1 MKSIMAMPFF
11 HPPGLAGPPSKIVF
25 PLMLLDS
32 GTSMVVDIFGIKN
45 ERSFK
50 DIYYKDIFKMV
61 WNVDIEMD

>member
-1 MKSIMAMPFF
+1 
-11 HPPGLAGPPSKIVF
+11 
-25 PLMLLDS
+25 
-32 GTSMVVDIFGIKN
+32 MVVDIFGIKN

>member
-1 MKSIMAMPFF
+1 MAMPFF

-32 GTSMVVDIFGIKN
+32 GTSMVVDIFGFKN
-45 ERSFK
+45 ERSLK